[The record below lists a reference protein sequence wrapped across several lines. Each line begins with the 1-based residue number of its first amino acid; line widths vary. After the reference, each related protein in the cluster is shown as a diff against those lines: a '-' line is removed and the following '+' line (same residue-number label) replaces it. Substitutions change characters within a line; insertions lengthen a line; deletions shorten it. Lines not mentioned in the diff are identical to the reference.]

1 MTPFRLSWASVKCG
15 WTICESIACVL
26 KGTDGLSGIRCLKLK
41 VYGMLKHFSDYDGG
55 DFAMSISGNMVMG
68 FNEKL
73 MMRIG

>member
-1 MTPFRLSWASVKCG
+1 
-15 WTICESIACVL
+15 
-26 KGTDGLSGIRCLKLK
+26 
-41 VYGMLKHFSDYDGG
+41 MLKHFSDYDGG